1 MAEDILGIYH
11 RWLKFHPIDKALVA
25 RQQERVGEIV
35 QGGKS
40 RETALK
46 IGLSAISL
54 TEQLISEVEAN
65 NSLPKPIVCRAGCAY
80 CCFTQVVELTPAEAL
95 LLGDYVDQHFPAAE
109 KQGLV
114 KRVARNLR
122 LKAGQD
128 KREVAARRRQL
139 PCPLLRAK
147 QCAVYEVRPLLCR
160 AMHSLAVE
168 QCRQDLIYQKV
179 PHFEFYSHRFE
190 IVLSISAGLAAGS
203 QAMGCQGRP
212 LDLAGALR
220 DYFTHDRPV
229 EEWLQGRLVFN
240 C

>member
-1 MAEDILGIYH
+1 L
-11 RWLKFHPIDKALVA
+11 
-25 RQQERVGEIV
+25 
-35 QGGKS
+35 
-40 RETALK
+40 
-46 IGLSAISL
+46 
-54 TEQLISEVEAN
+54 
-65 NSLPKPIVCRAGCAY
+65 
-80 CCFTQVVELTPAEAL
+80 
-95 LLGDYVDQHFPAAE
+95 AAD
-109 KQGLV
+109 KQGLL

-122 LKAGQD
+122 LKAGKD
-128 KREVAARRRQL
+128 KRAVAASRRRL

-147 QCAVYEVRPLLCR
+147 RCSVYPVRPLLCR

-168 QCRQDLIYQKV
+168 HCRQDLIYQKV